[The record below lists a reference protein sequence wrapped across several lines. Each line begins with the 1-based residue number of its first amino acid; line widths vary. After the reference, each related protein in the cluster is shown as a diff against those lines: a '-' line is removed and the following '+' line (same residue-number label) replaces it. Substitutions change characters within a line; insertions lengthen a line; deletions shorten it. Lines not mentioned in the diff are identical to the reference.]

1 MLFSALNDWMNND
14 TDSDSLSA
22 THRRQATSPTF
33 LGSVEQMS
41 FEHGLQH
48 LILYLAPQPKDQ
60 MRLRVSNI
68 RQNNRHNTGMK
79 GQKLT
84 NKQSR

>member
-33 LGSVEQMS
+33 LGIVEQMS
-41 FEHGLQH
+41 FEHGRQH
-48 LILYLAPQPKDQ
+48 FILYLAPSRKIKWDYEC
-60 MRLRVSNI
+60 LI
-68 RQNNRHNTGMK
+68 LGYLMK
-79 GQKLT
+79 GRIIDIIQEWKD
-84 NKQSR
+84 KS